1 MYIKGGAILLFRRVY
16 NYFQDFCRK
25 TRISPDLLRFAA
37 NIFRLL
43 YFKVGKSIHIYTVKL
58 KGQQM
63 TNYILSVELDK
74 LGEMTEILTNYLSFR
89 SMTVTNID
97 PEMKTC
103 IPVPSFAVS
112 IWFFNNVDRDI
123 RDLCLLFDMKLISVL
138 N

>member
-1 MYIKGGAILLFRRVY
+1 
-16 NYFQDFCRK
+16 
-25 TRISPDLLRFAA
+25 
-37 NIFRLL
+37 
-43 YFKVGKSIHIYTVKL
+43 
-58 KGQQM
+58 M

-97 PEMKTC
+97 PEMRTC

-112 IWFFNNVDRDI
+112 IWFSRNMDQDI
-123 RDLCLLFDMKLISVL
+123 QDLCLGSGVKLVASM